1 MKVAV
6 KKSVLFNILKKRLN
20 ENRGNDGTGGRMIHP
35 FNVQSPNSDPF
46 GFYEEDNPIKPS
58 SHMATQLSIETPP
71 VEDEEY
77 VPGTINELCAA
88 ASVICKEVPISQ
100 VEFFY
105 RKLHVIL
112 DEAID
117 REEDTNTLFEGFSI
131 SKKTKISDFDLI
143 AESIS
148 NQSGIRVRK
157 KKRGTEKT
165 IEALP
170 SDLGPEDLP
179 GYESA
184 SNKDEYMRGY
194 DFAADFEVEG
204 KSEDELEEH
213 DKYVES
219 QSADFVAGYTAGT
232 DVSTGVQE
240 IDRESLRP
248 LFPKEAGVDEDPAMR
263 GEGMPRYRS
272 YQQYLT
278 RTGIEETMGKNYED
292 LSPFEKAVYDSHDE
306 LQLFFKQIDAE
317 FTNELMNPDLK
328 KEFGALLKPLT
339 HEFGITPNTV
349 LNPIKVK
356 SMFAAVNN
364 IKDPVKRDQKI
375 QDLLMI
381 VYQRIFGIL
390 NKLAATKKHIGRM
403 LTGFANQV
411 GDPLNIFIQ
420 KVSEAIAADYA
431 NYGVSTRFDS
441 AEAIIDNV
449 LTKAFSSWVKT
460 IPMSEDEDKKFLNQ
474 THFIGNV
481 NVDAEEDFKAMFFEF
496 VESKFKKSADEF
508 EFRDADTTVL
518 VTAEEAKGFSDG
530 HVAGAFDL
538 AREQQKTSPP
548 EESQDSTK
556 VEEVPSKNMTEEEKY
571 VKKLERYAKLIAEG
585 QPFDWRDLFPY
596 FGFSGEAGI
605 RQWYLKKI
613 QPKVDLFT
621 YKYEDPDTG
630 EVMRGSINDLF
641 NQNMELIIKQ
651 LAIAIKNVVV
661 PDLEKKAQKGRLKT
675 RNYDDKKNKLKQV
688 DEAKLL
694 HRIKNEI
701 LPEIEA
707 IVQFMDEYD
716 IDYQVLAEETEF
728 LQTTGGAIIRNVGSY
743 PLDKLVAEFSLQW
756 SEEIKGIINQIRKK
770 NNPEVKSDL
779 SEKELNSVVEY
790 FTGLKGDPD
799 FNNKNKAAKALIKAD
814 ITPEAYAEIAIEAR
828 NIWLDLESQMDETME
843 GADLSEYFVDE
854 VDKIIENEKEM
865 AKMFMKGYKDFMQF
879 AADSRRMRQV
889 GI

>member
-6 KKSVLFNILKKRLN
+6 KRSVLFNLLKKRLN

-100 VEFFY
+100 VEYFY

-112 DEAID
+112 DEAIE
-117 REEDTNTLFEGFSI
+117 REEDSSTLFEGFSI

-143 AESIS
+143 SESIPG
-148 NQSGIRVRK
+148 QPQTRIRK
-157 KKRGTEKT
+157 KRTSSDKT
-165 IEALP
+165 IEQLP
-170 SDLGPEDLP
+170 SELGPEDLP
-179 GYESA
+179 GYEA
-184 SNKDEYMRGY
+184 ALNKDEYMRGY
-194 DFAADFEVEG
+194 EFAADFETEG

-213 DKYVES
+213 DAYVSS
-219 QSADFVAGYTAGT
+219 QPQDFQSGYLAGT
-232 DVSTGVQE
+232 EVATGIQP

-248 LFPKEAGVDEDPAMR
+248 MFPKEAGVDEDPAMR
-263 GEGMPRYRS
+263 GEGKPLYRT

-278 RTGIEETMGKNYED
+278 RTGIKETMGKNYED
-292 LSPFEKAVYDSHDE
+292 LEPFEQAVYDAHDE

-339 HEFGITPNTV
+339 HEFQITPNTV

-356 SMFAAVNN
+356 AMFAVVNN
-364 IKDPVKRDQKI
+364 IKDPAKRDQKI
-375 QDLLMI
+375 QELVMI

-390 NKLAATKKHIGRM
+390 SKLVETKRHINKMMTD
-403 LTGFANQV
+403 FANQV
-411 GDPLNIFIQ
+411 GDPINIFIQ
-420 KVSEAIAADYA
+420 KVSEAISADYA
-431 NYGVSTRFDS
+431 NYGISTRFDS
-441 AEAIIDNV
+441 AEAIIDNE
-449 LTKAFSSWVKT
+449 LTKAFSKWVKT
-460 IPMSEDEDKKFLNQ
+460 MPMTEDGDAKFLNQ

-481 NVDAEEDFKAMFFEF
+481 DISAEEDFKAMFFEF
-496 VESKFKKSADEF
+496 VESTFKKSADEF
-508 EFRDADTTVL
+508 EFRNADTTVL
-518 VTAEEAKGFSDG
+518 VTAEEAREFSNG
-530 HVAGAFDL
+530 KVAGAFAM
-538 AREQQKTSPP
+538 AREEQKVNPPDLSQPASPDAVT
-548 EESQDSTK
+548 EL
-556 VEEVPSKNMTEEEKY
+556 TEEEKY
-571 VKKLERYAKLIAEG
+571 VKKIERYAELIAQG
-585 QPFDWRDLFPY
+585 KQFDWRDLFPY

-621 YKYEDPDTG
+621 YKYQDPDTG
-630 EVMRGSINDLF
+630 EVKQGALNDLF
-641 NQNMELIIKQ
+641 NQNMELIIQQ
-651 LAIAIKNVVV
+651 LGSAIKNVII
-661 PDLEKKAQKGRLKT
+661 PDLEKRAQKNKLKT
-675 RNYDDKKNKLKQV
+675 RVYDDKKNKLKEV

-707 IVQFMDEYD
+707 IAQFMSEYD
-716 IDYQVLAEETEF
+716 VDYQVLAEETEF

-743 PLDKLVAEFSLQW
+743 PLDNLIAEFSTQW
-756 SEEIKGIINQIRKK
+756 AEEIKGIINQIRTKH
-770 NNPEVKSDL
+770 NPEVKSDL
-779 SEKELNSVVEY
+779 SAKELDSVVEY
-790 FTGLKGDPD
+790 FTGLKGNPD
-799 FNNKNKAAKALIKAD
+799 FGNKNKAAKNLIKAG
-814 ITPEAYAEIAIEAR
+814 IVPEAYVEIAVEAR
-828 NIWLDLESQMDETME
+828 NIWLDLESQLDETLD
-843 GADLSEYFVDE
+843 GAELSEFFVDE

>member
-6 KKSVLFNILKKRLN
+6 KKSVLFSILKKHLN
-20 ENRGNDGTGGRMIHP
+20 ENRSNNDMGGRLIHP
-35 FNVQSPNSDPF
+35 FNIQSSNSDPF
-46 GFYEEDNPIKPS
+46 GFYEEDAPIKPS
-58 SHMATQLSIETPP
+58 SHMATQLSIEEPP
-71 VEDEEY
+71 VDDEEY
-77 VPGTINELCAA
+77 VPGTISELCAA
-88 ASVICKEVPISQ
+88 SSVICREVPHRQI
-100 VEFFY
+100 EYFY
-105 RKLHVIL
+105 RRLHEIL
-112 DEAID
+112 DEAIEK
-117 REEDTNTLFEGFSI
+117 EEAPDELFEGFSI
-131 SKKTKISDFDLI
+131 SKKTKIVDFDIISESTHGQPKARIRKKRTSASRSL
-143 AESIS
+143 ESIPA
-148 NQSGIRVRK
+148 
-157 KKRGTEKT
+157 E
-165 IEALP
+165 
-170 SDLGPEDLP
+170 LGAEDLP
-179 GYESA
+179 GYEEA
-184 SNKDEYMRGY
+184 SDKDEYMRGY
-194 DFAADFEVEG
+194 NFAADFEIGG

-213 DKYVES
+213 DSYVTS
-219 QSADFVAGYTAGT
+219 QSQDFQSGYLAGS
-232 DVSTGVQE
+232 DVSTGIQP

-248 LFPKEAGVDEDPAMR
+248 MFPKEPGVAEDPAMR
-263 GEGMPRYRS
+263 GEGMPLYRS

-278 RTGIEETMGKNYED
+278 RTGIEEVMGKSYEE
-292 LSPFEKAVYDSHDE
+292 LEPFEQAVYDAHDE

-364 IKDPVKRDQKI
+364 IKDPAKRDQKI
-375 QDLLMI
+375 QELLMV

-390 NKLAATKKHIGRM
+390 SRLVETKSNINKM
-403 LTGFANQV
+403 MTGFANQV
-411 GDPLNIFIQ
+411 GDPINIFVQ

-431 NYGVSTRFDS
+431 NYGLSTRFDS
-441 AEAIIDNV
+441 ADAIIDNV
-449 LTKAFSSWVKT
+449 LTKAFSKWVKT
-460 IPMSEDEDKKFLNQ
+460 VPMSEDGDSKFLNQ

-481 NVDAEEDFKAMFFEF
+481 DLSAEEDFKAMFFEF
-496 VESKFKKSADEF
+496 VESKFKKAADEF

-518 VTAEEAKGFSDG
+518 VTAEEAREASDG
-530 HVAGAFDL
+530 KVAGAFAM
-538 AREQQKTSPP
+538 AREEQEVNPPDLSQSASPTP
-548 EESQDSTK
+548 VAEL
-556 VEEVPSKNMTEEEKY
+556 TEEEKY
-571 VKKLERYAKLIAEG
+571 VKKIERYAELIAQG
-585 QPFDWRDLFPY
+585 KQFDWRDLFPY

-621 YKYEDPDTG
+621 YKYQDPDTG
-630 EVMRGSINDLF
+630 EVMQGSINELY

-651 LAIAIKNVVV
+651 LALAIKNVVI
-661 PDLEKKAQKGRLKT
+661 PDLENRAAKNKLKPRSYDEKKH
-675 RNYDDKKNKLKQV
+675 KLKQV

-707 IVQFMDEYD
+707 IVEFMDQYD

-728 LQTTGGAIIRNVGSY
+728 LQTVGGAIIRNVGSY
-743 PLDKLVAEFSLQW
+743 PLDNLIAEFSTQW

-770 NNPEVKSDL
+770 HNPDVKSDL
-779 SEKELNSVVEY
+779 TASELNSVVEY

-799 FNNKNKAAKALIKAD
+799 FSNKNKAAKNLINAG
-814 ITPEAYAEIAIEAR
+814 ITPEAYVEIAVEAR
-828 NIWLDLESQMDETME
+828 NTWIDLESQLDGTLE
-843 GADLSEYFVDE
+843 GAELNEFFIDE
-854 VDKIIENEKEM
+854 VDKLVENEKEM